1 MHASMHALSVPLL
14 IINTSEGGR
23 GGAGWGHGATSVYSE
38 RGVGGV
44 AKNIY
49 IHLFTRSA
57 VMPCFLFYGNQA
69 NSLHS
74 NEMSNWNK
82 HDMFSQCYVIVWEYD
97 RTQIWFAS
105 QAYVVDN

>member
-1 MHASMHALSVPLL
+1 MG
-14 IINTSEGGR
+14 TR
-23 GGAGWGHGATSVYSE
+23 GNKRLYREKS
-38 RGVGGV
+38 GV

-74 NEMSNWNK
+74 NDMSNWNQ
-82 HDMFSQCYVIVWEYD
+82 HGMLSQCYMIVWQYG
-97 RTQIWFAS
+97 RAQMWFAS